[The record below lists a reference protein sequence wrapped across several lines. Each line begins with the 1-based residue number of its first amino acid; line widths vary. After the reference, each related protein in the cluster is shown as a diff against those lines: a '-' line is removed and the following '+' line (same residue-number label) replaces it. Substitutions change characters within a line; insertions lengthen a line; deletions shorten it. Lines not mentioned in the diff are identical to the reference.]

1 MPVPVAAIEQARA
14 RIMDH
19 GPPPPAVL
27 QGLRVLVVEDVAVLA
42 WQVRDILEAAGAEVV
57 GPAPD
62 VRTALA
68 LLAKREV
75 DAAVLDKNLADET
88 ADPVADVLAA
98 RNVPFVFV
106 TGYDS
111 NDIPGR
117 HGERPILGKP
127 FKALALVR
135 AVADCK
141 QGPGPRTGPGSP

>member
-1 MPVPVAAIEQARA
+1 
-14 RIMDH
+14 MDH
-19 GPPPPAVL
+19 GPVAAAVL

-68 LLAKREV
+68 LLAEREV
-75 DAAVLDKNLADET
+75 DAAVLDKNLVDET

-98 RNVPFVFV
+98 RNLPFIFV

-117 HGERPILGKP
+117 HGERPILNKP
-127 FKALALVR
+127 FKPLALVR
-135 AVADCK
+135 ALANFK
-141 QGPGPRTGPGSP
+141 QRPGPRTGLGSP